1 MLLGKRA
8 QGLLFSWI
16 DDIPSLLA
24 IVLFGA
30 GFVQIGVSPEGLQLV
45 YQQMKDD

>member
-1 MLLGKRA
+1 VLLGKRA

-16 DDIPSLLA
+16 YDIPSLLA

-30 GFVQIGVSPEGLQLV
+30 GFVQIEFRPKRCNWSTNR
-45 YQQMKDD
+45 